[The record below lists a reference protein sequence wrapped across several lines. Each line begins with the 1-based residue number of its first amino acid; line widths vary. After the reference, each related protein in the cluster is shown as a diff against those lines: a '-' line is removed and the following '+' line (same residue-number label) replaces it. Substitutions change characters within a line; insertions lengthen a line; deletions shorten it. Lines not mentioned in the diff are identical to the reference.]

1 MNDARSSTS
10 TFRDAHTCPPR
21 TRLKSQT
28 RATRLK
34 KRLTPCQSFESLIYR
49 RDTIEGAP
57 FFVQLWTTTR
67 AARRW
72 SGRST
77 TFGAINK
84 IRFTCCA
91 SYRRDMKTRVTC
103 IQWYVARASNSGRCV
118 DWIQETDALVALV
131 HIIDGNADKGV
142 LRKTRRGDGTQK
154 TIRPRQGETFY
165 TSAIRSQAF
174 ATRHSILD

>member
-1 MNDARSSTS
+1 MVHAFIQFIGYRGSLVVLAEYLEKSWFNDGQRASSST
-10 TFRDAHTCPPR
+10 FCDAHACPPR

-57 FFVQLWTTTR
+57 FFVQSWTTTP

-103 IQWYVARASNSGRCV
+103 IQWYVVARRARV
-118 DWIQETDALVALV
+118 DVSIGCDRLTLSSLS
-131 HIIDGNADKGV
+131 
-142 LRKTRRGDGTQK
+142 
-154 TIRPRQGETFY
+154 F
-165 TSAIRSQAF
+165 TS
-174 ATRHSILD
+174 

>member
-1 MNDARSSTS
+1 MHSFIGCRGSLVLLAENLEKSWFNDERRASSST
-10 TFRDAHTCPPR
+10 FHDAHTCPPR

-57 FFVQLWTTTR
+57 FFVQSWTTTR

-91 SYRRDMKTRVTC
+91 SYRRDMKTRDTC
-103 IQWYVARASNSGRCV
+103 IQWYVVARRVRFDVSIGFNRLTLS
-118 DWIQETDALVALV
+118 
-131 HIIDGNADKGV
+131 
-142 LRKTRRGDGTQK
+142 
-154 TIRPRQGETFY
+154 F
-165 TSAIRSQAF
+165 TS
-174 ATRHSILD
+174 

>member
-49 RDTIEGAP
+49 RNTIEGAP

-118 DWIQETDALVALV
+118 DWIQETDALV
-131 HIIDGNADKGV
+131 
-142 LRKTRRGDGTQK
+142 LRWEH
-154 TIRPRQGETFY
+154 RPRRTTKNSTKRWNTEDDWTAPRRNISYKRDSVASFRNSGSHT
-165 TSAIRSQAF
+165 
-174 ATRHSILD
+174 

>member
-1 MNDARSSTS
+1 MIVVVHACIQFIGWLSNSSLVVLAEKLEKSWFNDERQTRASSST
-10 TFRDAHTCPPR
+10 FHDAHTCPPR

-57 FFVQLWTTTR
+57 FFVQSWTTTR

-91 SYRRDMKTRVTC
+91 SYRRGMKTRVTC
-103 IQWYVARASNSGRCV
+103 IQWYVVRASSSVRCV
-118 DWIQETDALVALV
+118 DWIQ
-131 HIIDGNADKGV
+131 
-142 LRKTRRGDGTQK
+142 
-154 TIRPRQGETFY
+154 
-165 TSAIRSQAF
+165 
-174 ATRHSILD
+174 